1 MTIEE
6 LKLREKYLN
15 ELYGICS
22 KKLVFRVLRDLTAI
36 RAKIKELENK

>member
-1 MTIEE
+1 MTIKQ
-6 LKLREKYLN
+6 LKDREKYLN

-22 KKLVFRVLRDLTAI
+22 KKLVFKVLSELTTI